1 MKGFKRQTAESG
13 KNTRLPMTPQ
23 ILRAIKQVWQG
34 DKDRDKVS
42 TFGRQCAFVFSASL
56 GQGKLLSR
64 QIPSTIPQPTFHT
77 GTFAWTMQLI
87 HSSSR
92 SRLKPDTFRKGV
104 QIYLGRTD
112 SDLCPVAA
120 TLNYMV
126 RRGNDSGPF
135 FRYSRSR
142 FLTRERFVSEV
153 RRALAAAGIDS
164 SKYAGHSFRIVAAS
178 TAARCGLQDSLIKTL
193 GRWESFAYTLYVR
206 TSREELCSVSQ
217 VLATQQ

>member
-1 MKGFKRQTAESG
+1 MHLFF
-13 KNTRLPMTPQ
+13 RLPYRSGEIVVPSDSEYDPTTHLSYGDVRLDNAINPQ
-23 ILRAIKQVWQG
+23 FLEVTIK
-34 DKDRDKVS
+34 
-42 TFGRQCAFVFSASL
+42 AS
-56 GQGKLLSR
+56 KTD
-64 QIPSTIPQPTFHT
+64 P
-77 GTFAWTMQLI
+77 
-87 HSSSR
+87 
-92 SRLKPDTFRKGV
+92 FRKGV

-164 SKYAGHSFRIVAAS
+164 SKYAGHSFRIGAAS

-206 TSREELCSVSQ
+206 TSREDLCSVSQ